1 MVLRSFFYHFVR
13 SDTINKKKVL
23 NQRGILNYLL
33 ENGMMYGT
41 CFKIIQGKKGGKE
54 EETDETKLAK
64 YQ

>member
-1 MVLRSFFYHFVR
+1 
-13 SDTINKKKVL
+13 
-23 NQRGILNYLL
+23 
-33 ENGMMYGT
+33 MYGT